1 MIRCSILLGI
11 MALMPPLIAAQDLPA
26 ESNDPQLIT
35 VRRFLA
41 AGNLKEAEQTV
52 RQFLS
57 SHDDS
62 ADAHEL
68 LGYILFKQNDPKP
81 SLAEYISAGRLRPL
95 GAPEFEV
102 MGCDYFLLENYALAD
117 EWLSR
122 SIESGNKNALASYL
136 LGRTK
141 YNERR
146 FEEAASS
153 FRQSLAL
160 DSKNIKA
167 QTNLGRAYEQ
177 LGRTEDALAAYR
189 AAVALNFGST
199 AADPDPYMALGSLL
213 TETNQPAEALPFL
226 IKAAQLAPDQPQ
238 YHRQLGKAYLAL
250 QQPAAAR
257 SELET
262 AIHLDPQSA
271 PAHFLLAQAY
281 QKLGM
286 TEQARSEQA
295 RYVQLSGNHSA
306 PDDPLSEAR
315 SLVESGQ
322 LPTAEQ
328 LTRRYLD
335 LHKNSAD
342 GHYLLGYI
350 LFKRQDAKA
359 SLAEYTEGARYRRPT
374 AHDLEVVA
382 GDYVLLRDYRDADK
396 WFTKS
401 VEWDPANWQALY
413 YLGRTKYNENL
424 FDEAVKI
431 FTQCLESEPKSVKAE
446 DNLGLS
452 LEGLGRTDE
461 AIAAYRNAISW
472 QNGSANQDSGPYLD
486 LGALLVTNDRSSDAL
501 PYLQQA
507 LAIAPQDVRVHREL
521 GKAYMHLNKLDHAEA
536 ELEKSVQL
544 APNDAPTHFILAQL
558 YRRRGL
564 EEKARVEFERYTTL
578 AATHSTGNSQ

>member
-1 MIRCSILLGI
+1 

-35 VRRFLA
+35 VRESLA
-41 AGNLKEAEQTV
+41 AGNLREAEQTV

-81 SLAEYISAGRLRPL
+81 SLAEYTSAGRFRPL

-117 EWLSR
+117 EWLTR
-122 SIESGNKNALASYL
+122 SIESGNKSALASYL

-146 FEEAASS
+146 FEEAASF

-167 QTNLGRAYEQ
+167 QTNLGRAYEE
-177 LGRTEDALAAYR
+177 LGRTEEALAAYR
-189 AAVALNFGST
+189 AAVALNSNST
-199 AADPDPYMALGSLL
+199 PADPDPYIALGTLL
-213 TETNQPAEALPFL
+213 TETNQAAPALPFL
-226 IKAAQLAPDQPQ
+226 IKAIQLAPDQPQ
-238 YHRQLGKAYLAL
+238 SHRQLGKAYLAL

-257 SELET
+257 TELET

-286 TEQARSEQA
+286 TEQTRSEQD
-295 RYVQLSGNHSA
+295 RYLQLSRNHSA

-315 SLVESGQ
+315 SLVASGQ

-350 LFKRQDAKA
+350 FFKKQDAKA

-374 AHDLEVVA
+374 AQDLEVVG
-382 GDYVLLRDYRDADK
+382 GDYVLLHDYPDADQ

-401 VEWDPANWQALY
+401 VAWDPANWQALY
-413 YLGRTKYNENL
+413 YLGRTKYNENR
-424 FDEAVKI
+424 FDEAVKV
-431 FTQCLESEPKSVKAE
+431 FARCLESEPKSVKAE

-452 LEGLGRTDE
+452 LEALGRTDE
-461 AIAAYRNAISW
+461 AIAAYHNAISW
-472 QNGSANQDSGPYLD
+472 QNGNSNQDAGPYLD
-486 LGALLVTNDRSSDAL
+486 LGALLVTNDRSLEAL

-507 LAIAPQDVRVHREL
+507 LAIAPGDVRVHREL
-521 GKAYMHLNKLDHAEA
+521 GKAYMHLNKLDQAEA
-536 ELEKSVQL
+536 ELEKCVQF

-558 YRRRGL
+558 YRKRGL
-564 EEKARVEFERYTTL
+564 SEKARIEFERYSAL
-578 AATHSTGNSQ
+578 AGSHSTTNPQSPSPR